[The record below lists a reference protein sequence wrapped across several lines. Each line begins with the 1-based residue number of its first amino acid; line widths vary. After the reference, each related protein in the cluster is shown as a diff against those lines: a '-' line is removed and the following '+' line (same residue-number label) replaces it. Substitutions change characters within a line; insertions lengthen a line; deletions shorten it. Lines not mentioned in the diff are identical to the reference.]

1 MKLTENSEARNKFMD
16 IIASIDNNNKDDRT
30 LQSLVSRSREY
41 LDRRMRSS
49 KFDELNINKDKLLYV
64 NPRLKKGHRASKYI
78 KNYKANSTEK
88 KKRKSIIYMRH
99 LTDNINDNIYKNI
112 LGEQYNEKIH
122 DISNKVTTK
131 NEDEKEKVKK
141 KTLRLDE
148 KKLKKLDDL
157 KNFLKLI
164 EVHKQTQYQEDLDPL
179 RPKPN
184 FIRSK
189 NNVKLFKTCLSYDKN
204 DIFFNKKYKL
214 IFDKIKNASKK
225 DEIIYNN
232 FIINSEENKL
242 NFSSNISS
250 KKHINKNHF
259 LKNKKLNKINS
270 DCCNI
275 LYHRNINKSSYKSIN
290 NNIYIYNN
298 NYKQNKNF
306 IRNNIYS
313 LSDYNKKNG
322 KYSKKNNNLIN
333 NNISNYINSTRPQTS
348 ITSKSNKTKFKKSF
362 QNETTD
368 IGETS
373 SLSLASD
380 INNLKTF
387 SISKKDS
394 YLTKKKIKSNIK
406 YRNEN
411 KKKLFKIL
419 SEALKKSQ
427 KLNKIL
433 KYDDI
438 SKEKEE
444 EKEKESRIKRLIKKK
459 KTNLNLLINELNLHY
474 DEQKIDL
481 EKLVINNVYNLKK
494 HLQNSKQFRI
504 MNKIANKVIDEDK
517 ILSKEVFL
525 ESSLAKKLRSRIK
538 TKSDKEFEFLI
549 EKRRYLKSKIMKYKE
564 KNEKD
569 VINNLM
575 KNEVFDFED
584 IKSLEKMIYKY
595 RTMNH
600 H

>member
-122 DISNKVTTK
+122 DISDKVTTK

-164 EVHKQTQYQEDLDPL
+164 EVHQQTQYQEDLDPL

-290 NNIYIYNN
+290 NNICIYNN

-584 IKSLEKMIYKY
+584 IKSLEKIIYKY

>member
-164 EVHKQTQYQEDLDPL
+164 EVHQQTQYQEDLDPL

-290 NNIYIYNN
+290 NNICIYNN

-494 HLQNSKQFRI
+494 HLQNNKQFRI

-584 IKSLEKMIYKY
+584 IKSLEKIIYKY